1 VVAEK
6 YGLPGLTKL
15 PQEIL
20 QIIRNYSASA
30 HFWRYVSGLDLAARL
45 AETPDPDPEEERLEV
60 PLREVVRWE
69 RGTSKPE
76 VSKGPLPVI
85 RLTID
90 SRGIRGVESL
100 TEEQAR
106 YRHERY
112 DDRLFVVQGTSDAQL
127 EGITALFQ
135 VSPSKLC
142 SAERGPLCR
151 STMKP
156 HAN

>member
-1 VVAEK
+1 VVAGK

-45 AETPDPDPEEERLEV
+45 AETPEPDPEEEYLVV

-69 RGTSKPE
+69 RGTSNPE
-76 VSKGPLPVI
+76 VSKEPLPVI

-90 SRGIRGVESL
+90 SRGIRRVESL

-135 VSPSKLC
+135 VSHQSFALPREAPC
-142 SAERGPLCR
+142 AAQP
-151 STMKP
+151 
-156 HAN
+156 